1 MSVLSNI
8 DKILEKLR
16 PGQFPRI
23 AGNAGNYGNYGKF
36 HESHETLNQI

>member
-16 PGQFPRI
+16 LGQFPRI
-23 AGNAGNYGNYGKF
+23 AGNAGNYRKF